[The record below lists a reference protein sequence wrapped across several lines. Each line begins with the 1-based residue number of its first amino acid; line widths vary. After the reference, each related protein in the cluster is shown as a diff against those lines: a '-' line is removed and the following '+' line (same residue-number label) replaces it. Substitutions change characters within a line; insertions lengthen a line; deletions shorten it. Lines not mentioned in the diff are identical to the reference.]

1 MKKLF
6 ALFLALTMVFSL
18 AACGNSSG
26 PSATTPDPTPSV
38 DVDISGMEMLSGTIH
53 FNDTYAS
60 TELYYSADKWVAK
73 CVNKPASIDETVVG
87 TINYEVLK
95 LDLGAGDLAKAML
108 DELQALYDEKF
119 GVTTLVDTID
129 FGVSAPEV
137 TLRYSDRFWH
147 AYFHV
152 SDPAA
157 GVNIEADLAGS
168 IADGILELEQ
178 ENTDGMAKALFL
190 PPIQAYYT
198 SVIGTTYSG
207 IAEMMTGPNEMTIWY
222 TSTEWEAKFYIADVN
237 VDAVLGG
244 TIDENGI
251 LTLVDDNTGGFGD
264 VLVKDVQNFYY
275 QAIGKETDVPAGAT
289 EALDVEFPDLSDMVF
304 YMDKIDMNGTAEPD
318 VYLGY
323 SDDEWVLSY
332 YFEPVSL
339 TVFLYGTIENG
350 KLAIQQASNAFAND
364 LLDLFQA
371 LYEKALAADNNMK
384 TVTGEVDFGGVATC
398 PVVLHYNDGQ
408 FVLTYYFEVADKNVF
423 ITGTITDGNLAI
435 VSDSTGTTANDLLPA
450 FQTLYDQTT

>member
-198 SVIGTTYSG
+198 SVIGTTY
-207 IAEMMTGPNEMTIWY
+207 
-222 TSTEWEAKFYIADVN
+222 
-237 VDAVLGG
+237 
-244 TIDENGI
+244 
-251 LTLVDDNTGGFGD
+251 
-264 VLVKDVQNFYY
+264 
-275 QAIGKETDVPAGAT
+275 
-289 EALDVEFPDLSDMVF
+289 
-304 YMDKIDMNGTAEPD
+304 
-318 VYLGY
+318 
-323 SDDEWVLSY
+323 
-332 YFEPVSL
+332 
-339 TVFLYGTIENG
+339 
-350 KLAIQQASNAFAND
+350 QQASNAFAND